1 VTRKQGKAGP
11 SALKE
16 DHRVQRPPEFKG
28 QVWDCHLLTA
38 GTSDGQTFE
47 IMPIVDEST
56 RECLATLVKR
66 KIGEEDVTDCLFD
79 LIVLMGAP
87 GCIRSGNG
95 AGSMAKAIGDWL
107 RQTGVEAHS
116 VKWNSNRNSG
126 GGDLS
131 GKLKDEVIEK
141 TTFTTLP
148 EAKAAIEDWRQHHNE
163 TMRRHATRT
172 EEASQSPRLLKSTGG
187 VSDGVRAPQQ
197 NPPAGQVER
206 GEVAG
211 LPGSPG
217 LGAEFRQSMP
227 APLSSPGTV
236 DNSQSIP
243 RRNRSTGQVERGEV
257 AGLPGPRGR
266 ESNPKQSIPNNE
278 SLYVEPGDGQS
289 GPLDSAVGQV
299 EPNQAGGLAIS
310 PGAGSEAH
318 RLIDTYDSPCL
329 GAGGSIPEKDPGI
342 GQIEV
347 TLFQV
352 KVMVRSPRRGGI
364 RRSKSTRLPRWPALM
379 VANMRARVT
388 GRLGIPRRRRALP
401 RNRHP
406 SETLNPPA
414 A

>member
-1 VTRKQGKAGP
+1 MTRKQGKAGP

-148 EAKAAIEDWRQHHNE
+148 EAKAAIEDWRQLHNE

-172 EEASQSPRLLKSTGG
+172 EEASQSPRLLQSTGG

-197 NPPAGQVER
+197 NPPA
-206 GEVAG
+206 
-211 LPGSPG
+211 
-217 LGAEFRQSMP
+217 
-227 APLSSPGTV
+227 
-236 DNSQSIP
+236 
-243 RRNRSTGQVERGEV
+243 GQVERGEV

-318 RLIDTYDSPCL
+318 RLIDTYESPCL